1 MHRRQLSFTELL
13 TRALTVSGVV
23 YALVF
28 LYAVPAAL
36 VDGVRGSAERSGAS
50 SFSRTLGD
58 PGWDRAHARRFPDCV
73 ALAEWDPTAVPSTLI
88 VVRRNRDVE
97 RMDLREASRRAGSP
111 SAADDVWTIGACP

>member
-1 MHRRQLSFTELL
+1 RQLSLTELL

-23 YALVF
+23 YAAVF

-36 VDGVRGSAERSGAS
+36 FDGTRGSAERSGPS
-50 SFSRTLGD
+50 SLSQTIGG
-58 PGWDRAHARRFPDCV
+58 PAWGNAHARRFPDCV
-73 ALAEWDPTAVPSTLI
+73 DLADWDPAAVPSTVV

-97 RMDLREASRRAGSP
+97 RMDLREASRRAASA